1 MRLNKDGTGKTA
13 VGPPSFREL
22 SDIRI
27 HKYGADL
34 PGKQLTCGGGG
45 GGVRACV
52 RTYVYMCVPACLL
65 PAYGCMNIL
74 CMCVRECVCVCV
86 CVCVCA
92 CVRACV
98 RA

>member
-34 PGKQLTCGGGG
+34 PGRQLACVCGGGG
-45 GGVRACV
+45 GGRGVRACV
-52 RTYVYMCVPACLL
+52 RTYV
-65 PAYGCMNIL
+65 CMYL
-74 CMCVRECVCVCV
+74 CMCLPASCLRMAV
-86 CVCVCA
+86 
-92 CVRACV
+92 
-98 RA
+98 